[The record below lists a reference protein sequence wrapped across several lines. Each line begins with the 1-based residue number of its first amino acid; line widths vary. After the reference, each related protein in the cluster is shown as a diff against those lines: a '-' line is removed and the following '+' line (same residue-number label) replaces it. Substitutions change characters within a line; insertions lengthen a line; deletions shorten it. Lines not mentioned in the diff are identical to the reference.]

1 MAGFGEGNKKMKPF
15 TVADNFSRRMLLVAF
30 AILGVAQFAEAAQHE
45 VRMNASRAEFEPG
58 YLKIQPGDTVRFV
71 PTGKS
76 KTVGASSVLVP
87 DSAYPWKGIPGQ
99 PFSAKLNREG
109 IYIYQSAKHLSKGM
123 VGVIQVGRAL
133 NEEQAKRFKLPQ
145 AAARAKLESLL
156 AQVEASVTALVA
168 RVPAQSKAAPPA
180 SPKQAPQP
188 LAPNPASSA
197 TNTLESANKQP
208 LAGAEAE
215 AMKPIESR
223 EKQQASQGTVLDEEV
238 NLAEVRVS
246 GAAERGYH
254 ATTTSAGV
262 LGDRGLLETPFSV
275 NVITRELIEEQ
286 QGAFLG
292 DYLKN
297 DPSAV
302 VSNVPVGF
310 LTLRGFPVGID
321 GFLYDGMA
329 GNVGLSDGRGQLES
343 FERIEVLKGASAFLN
358 GLGGASSLGGTLN
371 YIPKTPPETPM
382 RSVTLNY
389 TSKSLFGVHT
399 DLGDRFGANRQFGYR
414 VNLAYKDGEQ
424 ATDGYDWTHKVV
436 ALALDWRAAP
446 SLLVSTT
453 FEAADNDLPRLQ
465 PFFALSPGI
474 SVPKA
479 PDANRNIAV
488 SWDNFETRARN
499 AQIRAD
505 WAFAEKWSLTAQAL
519 HSSDKRP
526 AVKNARFGVIQNADG
541 DAILF
546 GDQGPFD
553 FIDSRAQV
561 RVHGKA
567 VTGGIKH
574 DVAVG
579 ANAFREK
586 QRGSTSTESL
596 GIFPTNLYHPVDSA
610 EPAGIPLTTGIS
622 QRSRGS
628 SVFLSDIVSLN
639 ERWSVLL
646 GARRAKLDVDNFDLT
661 SGSRTG
667 SNTISKTTPTLALM
681 FKPARNALLYA
692 NYAEG
697 IEQGGT
703 APVGTV
709 NADQRLGPIVTKQYE
724 LGGKLDLANFGLA
737 VALFDMRKPL
747 EITDPSSN
755 LFVQNGQQRH
765 RGMEFTAT
773 GSVSPNLTVV
783 AGAMLLDPKTEDTGD
798 PATEGRTPI
807 GVPKA
812 TANLWSSYRISA
824 VPGLSVNGGVYY
836 SGAQYADG
844 ANTQRVPSWTRLDV
858 GLRYDR
864 RLGAGKVS
872 YLLGVENLA
881 DRDYW
886 TGAQQGLL
894 VLSNPRTV
902 KASAKVE
909 F

>member
-1 MAGFGEGNKKMKPF
+1 MNSFLVVGNFP
-15 TVADNFSRRMLLVAF
+15 RYLLVTAF
-30 AILGVAQFAEAAQHE
+30 AIFGSMQFAEAAQQE
-45 VRMNASRAEFEPG
+45 VRMNAARGEFEPG

-71 PTGKS
+71 PAGKS

-87 DSAYPWKGIPGQ
+87 DGAYQWEGVPGRS
-99 PFSAKLNREG
+99 FSVKLSREG

-123 VGVIQVGRAL
+123 VGAIQAGRAL

-156 AQVEASVTALVA
+156 AQVEASVTALIA
-168 RVPAQSKAAPPA
+168 SAPAQRKAAPPA
-180 SPKQAPQP
+180 SPKLAPQP
-188 LAPNPASSA
+188 VAPNSASSA
-197 TNTLESANKQP
+197 TSAPKSAIKQP
-208 LAGAEAE
+208 LGSAEAE
-215 AMKPIESR
+215 AMQSIESG
-223 EKQQASQGTVLDEEV
+223 EKQQAAQVAAANQEV
-238 NLAEVRVS
+238 NLPEVRVS
-246 GAAERGYH
+246 GAAERGYR
-254 ATTTSAGV
+254 ATAASAGV

-310 LTLRGFPVGID
+310 LTLRGFPVGTD
-321 GFLYDGMA
+321 GFLYDGMV

-371 YIPKTPPETPM
+371 YIPKTPETPL
-382 RSVTLNY
+382 RSVALNY
-389 TSKSLFGVHT
+389 TSKSLFGLHT

-424 ATDGYDWTHKVV
+424 ATDGYDWTHKV
-436 ALALDWRAAP
+436 AAIALDWRAAP
-446 SLLVSTT
+446 SLVFSTT
-453 FEAADNDLPRLQ
+453 FEAADNNLPRLQ

-479 PDANRNIAV
+479 PDANRNIAL

-505 WAFAEKWSLTAQAL
+505 WAFAQQWSLTAQAL

-553 FIDSRAQV
+553 TIDSSAQV
-561 RVHGKA
+561 RVNGKA
-567 VTGGIKH
+567 VTGSIEH
-574 DVAVG
+574 DIAAGV
-579 ANAFREK
+579 NAFREK
-586 QRGSTSTESL
+586 QRGSTSSESL
-596 GIFPTNLYHPVDSA
+596 GVFPTNIFDPVDFP
-610 EPAGIPLTTGIS
+610 EPASIALTTGIA
-622 QRSRGS
+622 QRSKGY
-628 SVFLSDIVSLN
+628 SVFLSDIVSFN

-646 GARRAKLDVDNFDLT
+646 GARRAKLDVDSFDVT
-661 SGSRTG
+661 SSARTG
-667 SNTISKTTPTLALM
+667 SNTISKTTPTVALM
-681 FKPARNALLYA
+681 FKPARNSLLYA

-697 IEQGGT
+697 LEQGGT
-703 APVGTV
+703 APVGSV

-724 LGGKLDLANFGLA
+724 LGGKLDLPNLGLTA
-737 VALFDMRKPL
+737 ALFDMRRPL

-755 LFVQNGQQRH
+755 LFVQDGEQRH
-765 RGMEFTAT
+765 RGIEFTAT
-773 GSVSPNLTVV
+773 GSLSRNLTVI
-783 AGAMLLDPKTEDTGD
+783 AGAMLLDPKAEDTGD

-807 GVPKA
+807 GVAKV
-812 TANLWSSYRISA
+812 TANLWGSYRISA
-824 VPGLSVNGGVYY
+824 VPGLSLNGGVFY

-844 ANTQRVPSWTRLDV
+844 ANAQRVPSWTRLDV
-858 GLRYDR
+858 GLRYDH
-864 RLGAGKVS
+864 RLSTSKVS

-894 VLSNPRTV
+894 VLSNPRTF
-902 KASAKVE
+902 KASAKVD

>member
-1 MAGFGEGNKKMKPF
+1 MKTF
-15 TVADNFSRRMLLVAF
+15 IVADNFSRRMLLVAF
-30 AILGVAQFAEAAQHE
+30 VILGVAQFAGAAQHE
-45 VRMNASRAEFEPG
+45 VRMNASRGEFKPG

-71 PTGKS
+71 PAGKS
-76 KTVGASSVLVP
+76 KTVSASSVRVP
-87 DSAYPWKGIPGQ
+87 DGAYQWEGVPGRS
-99 PFSAKLNREG
+99 FSAKLSREG
-109 IYIYQSAKHLSKGM
+109 IYIYQSDKHLSKGM

-156 AQVEASVTALVA
+156 AQVEASVAALIA
-168 RVPAQSKAAPPA
+168 SAPAQSKAAPPA
-180 SPKQAPQP
+180 SPKLAPQP
-188 LAPNPASSA
+188 AAPNSSSSA
-197 TNTLESANKQP
+197 TSAPEPAIKQP
-208 LAGAEAE
+208 LGSAEAE
-215 AMKPIESR
+215 AIKSIESG
-223 EKQQASQGTVLDEEV
+223 EKQQAAQGAAANQEV
-238 NLAEVRVS
+238 TLPEVRVS
-246 GAAERGYH
+246 GAAERGYR
-254 ATTTSAGV
+254 ATAASAGV

-310 LTLRGFPVGID
+310 LTLRGFPVGTD

-371 YIPKTPPETPM
+371 YIPKTPPETPL
-382 RSVTLNY
+382 RSVALNY
-389 TSKSLFGVHT
+389 TSKVLFGVHA

-424 ATDGYDWTHKVV
+424 ATDGYDWTHKVA

-446 SLLVSTT
+446 GLLVSTM

-465 PFFALSPGI
+465 PFFVLSPGI

-479 PDANRNIAV
+479 PDANRNIAQ

-499 AQIRAD
+499 TQIRAD

-526 AVKNARFGVIQNADG
+526 AVKNARIGVIQNTEG

-553 FIDSRAQV
+553 FIDSSAQV

-567 VTGGIKH
+567 VTGSIKH

-579 ANAFREK
+579 ANTFREK
-586 QRGSTSTESL
+586 QRSSTSTESL
-596 GIFPTNLYHPVDSA
+596 GIFPTNLYDPVDSD
-610 EPAGIPLTTGIS
+610 EPTGIPMTTGIS

-628 SVFLSDIVSLN
+628 SVFLSDIVSFD

-646 GARRAKLDVDNFDLT
+646 GARRAKLGVDNFDLT
-661 SGSRTG
+661 SGARTA
-667 SNTISKTTPTLALM
+667 SNAVSKTTPTLALM

-697 IEQGGT
+697 LEQGGT
-703 APVGTV
+703 APVGTI

-724 LGGKLDLANFGLA
+724 LGGKLDLANLGLA
-737 VALFDMRKPL
+737 VAVFDMRKPL
-747 EITDPSSN
+747 EITDPSTN
-755 LFVQNGQQRH
+755 LFVQDGQQRH
-765 RGMEFTAT
+765 RGIEFTAT
-773 GSVSPNLTVV
+773 GSVSRNLTVV
-783 AGAMLLDPKTEDTGD
+783 AGAMLLDPKAEDTGD
-798 PATEGRTPI
+798 PATEGKTPI
-807 GVPKA
+807 GVAKV
-812 TANLWSSYRISA
+812 TANLWGSYRISA
-824 VPGLSVNGGVYY
+824 LPGLSVNGGVYY

-844 ANTQRVPSWTRLDV
+844 ANSQRVPSWTRLDL
-858 GLRYDR
+858 GLRYDH
-864 RLGAGKVS
+864 RLGASKVS
-872 YLLGVENLA
+872 YLLGVENLG

-894 VLSNPRTV
+894 VLSNPRTF
-902 KASAKVE
+902 KASAKVD